1 MTEREVTALLAS
13 INDFFRNDKTTKEQA
28 KNRAALWYAT
38 FKDVE
43 ATTLEV
49 VQATRLYFQQSSFY
63 PLPADVIKLIPRAR
77 LVIAMAEER
86 KALASGQNQKLI
98 TASTDDA
105 KTIVE
110 RVLTDLYGEE
120 ALNQ

>member
-28 KNRAALWYAT
+28 KNRAALWYAEL
-38 FKDVE
+38 KDVE

-77 LVIAMAEER
+77 IVIAMADER
-86 KALASGQNQKLI
+86 KALASGQKLI
-98 TASTDDA
+98 TSTAEDA
-105 KTIVE
+105 TAIVE

-120 ALNQ
+120 VLNQ

>member
-28 KNRAALWYAT
+28 KNRAALWYAEL
-38 FKDVE
+38 KDVE

-120 ALNQ
+120 VLNQ

>member
-28 KNRAALWYAT
+28 KNRAALWYAEL
-38 FKDVE
+38 KDVE

-86 KALASGQNQKLI
+86 KALASGQNKKLI

-110 RVLTDLYGEE
+110 RVLTDLYGKEV
-120 ALNQ
+120 LTQ

>member
-63 PLPADVIKLIPRAR
+63 PLPADIIKFIPRAR
-77 LVIAMAEER
+77 IAIAMAEER
-86 KALASGQNQKLI
+86 KALASGQKLI
-98 TASTDDA
+98 TSTTENA
-105 KTIVE
+105 TAIVE

-120 ALNQ
+120 VLNQ